1 MEPEAD
7 VCPNEREIGS
17 EAPPPF
23 PNALCGVCGA
33 HGRGGRAT
41 LPFPKEAVAL
51 KVKEI
56 MMDSFFSI
64 KSKFLLA
71 MRAVGELSKFQPPI
85 SRGLRASM
93 VAWAL
98 GLVLSGSPAGHEE
111 AEDQGLWQEGE
122 EGLHRMLLAFL
133 REDPLGG
140 NFFTLLDSYGARQ
153 EKWGSLSS

>member
-1 MEPEAD
+1 MKG
-7 VCPNEREIGS
+7 RLGRRHHLH
-17 EAPPPF
+17 F
-23 PNALCGVCGA
+23 LNALCSVCGA

-56 MMDSFFSI
+56 MTDSFFSI
-64 KSKFLLA
+64 EPRFLLA

-85 SRGLRASM
+85 SRDLRTSM

-98 GLVLSGSPAGHEE
+98 GLVLGGSPAGHED
-111 AEDQGLWQEGE
+111 AGDQGLWQEGE

-133 REDPLGG
+133 REDPSAG
-140 NFFTLLDSYGARQ
+140 NFFTLLD
-153 EKWGSLSS
+153 E